1 MAKKI
6 NQKLLNEELKKFK
19 QLLEYSFYVE
29 EPQKDDEKLLLGSD
43 LEEADETPADDPN
56 AAPADDSN
64 TAQNAAPGGD
74 ATPPA
79 GGAPDPNAAPPAA
92 AAPTPDTNTPPAPA
106 PAPDPSA
113 TPDAAA
119 PDDMDMGGDDEV
131 DIDVT
136 DLVQN
141 GEEAAHAANRANMKT
156 SKLLKKFSELEA
168 RVAQMDSLSAKIDD
182 LGREVA
188 RRNPTPVEKLE
199 MRSMDSFPYNIK
211 LSDYFKEADTNNIQD
226 GANKAPEYVLRKD
239 DIDTKF
245 VDSSIKNTFDTP
257 EDYEEEDI

>member
-29 EPQKDDEKLLLGSD
+29 EPEKDDEKLLLGSD

-56 AAPADDSN
+56 AAPVDDSN
-64 TAQNAAPGGD
+64 TAQNAAPGDD
-74 ATPPA
+74 AITPA
-79 GGAPDPNAAPPAA
+79 GGVPDPNAT
-92 AAPTPDTNTPPAPA
+92 APTPDQNTPPTPA
-106 PAPDPSA
+106 PAPDPTA

-119 PDDMDMGGDDEV
+119 PDGIDMGGDDEV

-141 GEEAAHAANRANMKT
+141 GEEAAHAANRASIKT

-168 RVAQMDSLSAKIDD
+168 RVAQMDNLSAKIDD

-211 LSDYFKEADTNNIQD
+211 LSDYFKEADTNNIQND
-226 GANKAPEYVLRKD
+226 TKKAPEYVLRKD

-245 VDSSIKNTFDTP
+245 VDSSIKNTFDIP